1 MRTPT
6 STPATRQ
13 QTSWKLQEHKL
24 AIMREQTTIPNIMFG
39 LALWM
44 IMVTT
49 MLGVKH
55 LWHGVRIKQAF
66 PPAWFQEFPE
76 RLVVWT
82 FLRRMKH
89 GKMLVLRRK
98 KGILSIFIQNPAV
111 VITSGLLRMFP
122 VDRFLPL
129 REIVLTELQ
138 NGVILWEILPL
149 LGMGVR
155 NM

>member
-1 MRTPT
+1 
-6 STPATRQ
+6 
-13 QTSWKLQEHKL
+13 
-24 AIMREQTTIPNIMFG
+24 
-39 LALWM
+39 
-44 IMVTT
+44 
-49 MLGVKH
+49 
-55 LWHGVRIKQAF
+55 
-66 PPAWFQEFPE
+66 
-76 RLVVWT
+76 
-82 FLRRMKH
+82 
-89 GKMLVLRRK
+89 MLVLRRK

-111 VITSGLLRMFP
+111 VIMSGLLRMFP